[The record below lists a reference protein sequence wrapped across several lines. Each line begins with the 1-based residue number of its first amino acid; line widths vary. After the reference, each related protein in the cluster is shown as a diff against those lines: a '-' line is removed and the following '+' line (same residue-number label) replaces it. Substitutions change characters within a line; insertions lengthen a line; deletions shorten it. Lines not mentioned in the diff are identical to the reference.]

1 MNKKYLLLV
10 LLVLT
15 VSSTAFFKDAVSA
28 FETNK
33 VTPNEMTV
41 QDSREIYQ
49 QKQMVGILLATVSIV
64 AIAIVVRVS
73 NARKNMN
80 RSRTKRARK
89 K

>member
-1 MNKKYLLLV
+1 MYLLLV

-15 VSSTAFFKDAVSA
+15 VSSTVFLKDTVSA

-64 AIAIVVRVS
+64 AIVIVVRVS
-73 NARKNMN
+73 NVRKNMN

-89 K
+89 R